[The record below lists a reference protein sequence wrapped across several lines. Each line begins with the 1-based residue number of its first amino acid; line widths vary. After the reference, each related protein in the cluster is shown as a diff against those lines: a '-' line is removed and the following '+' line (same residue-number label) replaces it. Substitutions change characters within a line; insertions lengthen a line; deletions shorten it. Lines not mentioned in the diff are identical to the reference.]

1 MRTALGAWRATY
13 THGRWVVLSGPTA
26 MIIMQP
32 APPAATNL
40 VNSIWD
46 KLLGAAS
53 IAEISAALTGFG
65 LDSMPNLAAFFWDD
79 EQLHCLLRGAVRVL
93 DAESG
98 AELATGEGARTWYET
113 TLTTDQ
119 VYLPLDEVDPAQ
131 FLQLPLVAGVVQASA
146 VYLDAAAPQAV
157 TELVAPGLA
166 IDEGVPAGLEEPIS
180 SDEDAPAT

>member
-46 KLLGAAS
+46 KLIGAAS
-53 IAEISAALTGFG
+53 IGEISSELTRFW

-79 EQLHCLLRGAVRVL
+79 EQLYCLLRGSVRVL
-93 DAESG
+93 DADSG
-98 AELATGEGARTWYET
+98 EQLASGQGARTWYET
-113 TLTTDQ
+113 TLNTDVRSLLQ
-119 VYLPLDEVDPAQ
+119 VKVREVDEADDI
-131 FLQLPLVAGVVQASA
+131 FGRLMGDLVEPRRDFIQENALQAS
-146 VYLDAAAPQAV
+146 VDA
-157 TELVAPGLA
+157 
-166 IDEGVPAGLEEPIS
+166 
-180 SDEDAPAT
+180 